1 MSLIPQRRHT
11 PEELAALREKE
22 LREKELPPVVPAV
35 VPKVERQKNSG
46 ERPADDAVPLT
57 PERKRYITPKKHG
70 VFHGFEGLRPD
81 AATHPEGQDLPDGV
95 HGAIPQAHAHLQT
108 AGKPRMGQSEKSGQ
122 VHAFEGL
129 RPDADSQAPAGHDA
143 VAAHIPERKHDDR
156 EIMHMRRRDMYHIRP
171 PVQQIKSMALNRFVS
186 GSLYIGAA
194 VIIFLSIHFWKKFP
208 PENYIAPGVGSVLLL
223 LASLWIYLKKPR
235 ARHHAAFL
243 FGIAC
248 VIIGFVILLTVKNPY
263 AP

>member
-22 LREKELPPVVPAV
+22 FPPVVPAAQ
-35 VPKVERQKNSG
+35 PKAEPLKN
-46 ERPADDAVPLT
+46 ADDRPVDQAVPLT

-108 AGKPRMGQSEKSGQ
+108 AGKNRMGQSEKSGQ

-129 RPDADSQAPAGHDA
+129 RPDADGQSPAGHGA
-143 VAAHIPERKHDDR
+143 VAARIPEHKHDDR
-156 EIMHMRRRDMYHIRP
+156 EIMNMRQRDMIHIRP
-171 PVQQIKSMALNRFVS
+171 PVQQIKNMSLNRFIS
-186 GSLYIGAA
+186 GSLYMIAA
-194 VIIFLSIHFWKKFP
+194 VIIFLSLHFWKQSP
-208 PENYIAPGVGSVLLL
+208 PENYIAPGTGSAFLL
-223 LASLWIYLKKPR
+223 LASLWIFLKKPR

-243 FGIAC
+243 CGIAC
-248 VIIGFVILLTVKNPY
+248 VIIGFVTLLTLKNPY